1 MGWFNLGK
9 QDRDGK
15 QVRIEHRGRHL
26 RVSRTGGVSLR
37 AQTKAAGLNLTAN
50 SQQGVRVS
58 RSLAKN
64 TQMALQNGRL
74 VLRGRYGTGP
84 TKLNMSKS
92 GFTFSSKNQLGT
104 FNWVKPGRSS
114 AKLFGVQVRGRK
126 AANAHLA
133 FMLVSLLVTMTAAL
147 LGMLLLL
154 LQWLMALG
162 SICWRLLLQIPDRIL
177 DLKQWFADRR
187 LQRARAALPAAGVQQ
202 IAAWPAA
209 NQYAAVALIFL
220 GWGRGE
226 SASQAVPAITRLF
239 PSGDSNTDSL
249 VSNADWAGVA
259 DALESLLSDET
270 SASNTYRQL
279 ALLAEIGKAAA
290 DRIQPEQLPALVMQ
304 LDELALRQGDK
315 TCLQERMIGVFCDA
329 AGLRMVTGLAGTHDQ
344 VAG

>member
-9 QDRDGK
+9 QGRDGK
-15 QVRIEHRGRHL
+15 QVRIEHRGRNL
-26 RVSRTGGVSLR
+26 WVSRTGGISLR

-50 SQQGVRVS
+50 SQHGVRVS
-58 RSLAKN
+58 RSLARN

-74 VLRGRYGTGP
+74 VLRGRYGSGP

-92 GFTFSSKNQLGT
+92 GLTFSSKNQLGT

-133 FMLVSLLVTMTAAL
+133 FMLVSLLVTMTATL

-162 SICWRLLLQIPDRIL
+162 GFCWRLLLQIPDRIQQSQ
-177 DLKQWFADRR
+177 QWFAERQ

-209 NQYAAVALIFL
+209 NQYAAVALAIL

-239 PSGDSNTDSL
+239 PTGEPSTDSL
-249 VSNADWAGVA
+249 ASSADWVGVA
-259 DALESLLSDET
+259 DALESLLSEEAFD
-270 SASNTYRQL
+270 SNRDRQL

-290 DRIQPEQLPALVMQ
+290 ARIQLEELPALIMQ
-304 LDELALRQGDK
+304 LDELALLQADK

-329 AGLRMVTGLAGTHDQ
+329 AGLRMVNSTGLH
-344 VAG
+344 